1 MEENAK
7 SKILQT
13 LIDSFTAM
21 PSWLRSALVITL
33 VLGFFYF
40 GYARKEIIYS
50 QEKQTTEVIYGRI
63 NDMNQKILKIED
75 LRVANED
82 MIYSIEEVRGIVV
95 ILYELHRQ
103 DEEIISSYMK
113 KFRLKSTL
121 RSETNSTNTRM
132 STEKQSMNFSTEG
145 RGDIYRI
152 PNRIRK
158 KMIQKNEPEEN
169 FRFICF
175 YMVTPSSKK
184 GWSFSV
190 W

>member
-13 LIDSFTAM
+13 LIDSFTTM

-50 QEKQTTEVIYGRI
+50 QEKQTTEVIYERI

-113 KFRLKSTL
+113 KLMSVEEYAALRNELDEHENEYRRTVNELFNRRARRHLLNTKSN
-121 RSETNSTNTRM
+121 SEDDDTN
-132 STEKQSMNFSTEG
+132 K
-145 RGDIYRI
+145 
-152 PNRIRK
+152 
-158 KMIQKNEPEEN
+158 
-169 FRFICF
+169 
-175 YMVTPSSKK
+175 
-184 GWSFSV
+184 
-190 W
+190 

>member
-50 QEKQTTEVIYGRI
+50 QEKQTTEVIYERI

-113 KFRLKSTL
+113 KLITVEEYTALRNELDEHENEYRKTVNELFNRRARRHLSNTKSN
-121 RSETNSTNTRM
+121 SEEDDT
-132 STEKQSMNFSTEG
+132 
-145 RGDIYRI
+145 
-152 PNRIRK
+152 K
-158 KMIQKNEPEEN
+158 K
-169 FRFICF
+169 
-175 YMVTPSSKK
+175 
-184 GWSFSV
+184 
-190 W
+190 

>member
-21 PSWLRSALVITL
+21 PSWLRSALVIAL

-50 QEKQTTEVIYGRI
+50 QEKQTTEVIYERI

-113 KFRLKSTL
+113 KLISVEEYTALRNELDEHENEYRKTVNELFNRRARRHLLNTKSN
-121 RSETNSTNTRM
+121 SEEDDT
-132 STEKQSMNFSTEG
+132 
-145 RGDIYRI
+145 
-152 PNRIRK
+152 K
-158 KMIQKNEPEEN
+158 K
-169 FRFICF
+169 
-175 YMVTPSSKK
+175 
-184 GWSFSV
+184 
-190 W
+190 

>member
-13 LIDSFTAM
+13 LIDSFKTM

-50 QEKQTTEVIYGRI
+50 QEKQTTEVIYERI
-63 NDMNQKILKIED
+63 NDMNHKILKIED

-82 MIYSIEEVRGIVV
+82 MIYSIEEVREIVV

-103 DEEIISSYMK
+103 DAEIISSYIK
-113 KFRLKSTL
+113 KSMTVEEYDALRNELDAHENEYRRTVNELFNRRARRHLSNTKSN
-121 RSETNSTNTRM
+121 SEDDDT
-132 STEKQSMNFSTEG
+132 
-145 RGDIYRI
+145 
-152 PNRIRK
+152 K
-158 KMIQKNEPEEN
+158 K
-169 FRFICF
+169 
-175 YMVTPSSKK
+175 
-184 GWSFSV
+184 
-190 W
+190 

>member
-1 MEENAK
+1 MEENTK

-21 PSWLRSALVITL
+21 PSWLRSALVIAL

-50 QEKQTTEVIYGRI
+50 QEKQTTEAIYGRI

-113 KFRLKSTL
+113 KLISVEEYTAL
-121 RSETNSTNTRM
+121 RNELDEHENEYRKTVNELFNRRARRHLLNTKLNSEEDDT
-132 STEKQSMNFSTEG
+132 
-145 RGDIYRI
+145 
-152 PNRIRK
+152 K
-158 KMIQKNEPEEN
+158 K
-169 FRFICF
+169 
-175 YMVTPSSKK
+175 
-184 GWSFSV
+184 
-190 W
+190 

>member
-21 PSWLRSALVITL
+21 PSWLRSALVIAL

-50 QEKQTTEVIYGRI
+50 QEKQTTEAIYGRI

-103 DEEIISSYMK
+103 DAEIISSYMK
-113 KFRLKSTL
+113 KLISVEEYTAL
-121 RSETNSTNTRM
+121 RNELEEHENEYRKTVNELFNRRARRHLLNTKLNSEEDDT
-132 STEKQSMNFSTEG
+132 
-145 RGDIYRI
+145 
-152 PNRIRK
+152 K
-158 KMIQKNEPEEN
+158 K
-169 FRFICF
+169 
-175 YMVTPSSKK
+175 
-184 GWSFSV
+184 
-190 W
+190 